1 MNTTSLSPT
10 SRMLGYAGLIP
21 FLLPVVLVAS
31 GSTYGPVSIQMAG
44 GYALAIICFLCGS
57 WWGMGQSSGCRATL
71 LLSNAFL
78 LLALSLYLFV
88 QQWWLL
94 AAAGL
99 LTGAWLCEQSRT
111 LFPTFP
117 QGYRLMRSLLTLV
130 AASSM
135 GLLQL
140 SA

>member
-1 MNTTSLSPT
+1 MKATPLSPI
-10 SRMLGYAGLIP
+10 SRLLGYAGLIP
-21 FLLPVVLVAS
+21 FLLPVVLVVS
-31 GSTYGPVSIQMAG
+31 GSTYGPVSIQMVG

-57 WWGMGQSSGCRATL
+57 WWGMGQSSGSGATL

-78 LLALSLYLFV
+78 LLALSLYLFA

-99 LTGAWLCEQSRT
+99 LTGAWLCEQNRV